1 MVIQPVSSAATASS
15 PDTATAR
22 RNHLFS
28 IQCRRFHI
36 AKPYTSASSSSA
48 EPAPTITL

>member
-1 MVIQPVSSAATASS
+1 MVTQPVSSAATAST
-15 PDTATAR
+15 PETATAR

-28 IQCRRFHI
+28 IQERRFHI

-48 EPAPTITL
+48 EPAPTIVL